1 MSIATDLT
9 RLQTAKA
16 DLKTAIEGK
25 GVTVPSATKID
36 GYASLVSSIPSGG
49 GGGSGAVSL
58 LDTITVPENARALR
72 VDLEDYQNYNF
83 LFVYLE
89 DFVLTAKDWLYA
101 VKNSTSG
108 GSYNADAVDNSGII
122 ALQYNTLSGQASAG
136 TAIRAI
142 GTGMS
147 TSTGL
152 FNYLYLY
159 CYSASVNIAA
169 GSKVKIYGGNYADM

>member
-1 MSIATDLT
+1 MSIATEIT

-36 GYASLVSSIPSGG
+36 GYASLVSSIPSG

-89 DFVLTAKDWLYA
+89 DFVLTANDWLYA

-108 GSYNADAVDNSGII
+108 GSYNASVIDNSGII
-122 ALQYNTLSGQASAG
+122 AFQYNMLSGQASEG
-136 TAIRAI
+136 TAIRAS
-142 GTGMS
+142 GTQLT
-147 TSTGL
+147 TSAGL
-152 FNYLYLY
+152 FDYLYLY
-159 CYSASVNIAA
+159 CYSASVNIVA